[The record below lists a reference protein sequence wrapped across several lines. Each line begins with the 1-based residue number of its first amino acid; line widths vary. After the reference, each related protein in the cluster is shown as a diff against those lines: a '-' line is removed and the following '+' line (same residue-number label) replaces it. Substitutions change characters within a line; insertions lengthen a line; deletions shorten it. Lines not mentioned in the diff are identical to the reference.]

1 MSFDFDSFIDAVW
14 EFDDVFWFIPLVL
27 IVAFGLYATVKFGA
41 VQFVWLKEMFRVTFS
56 LEKDAKNKITPFHV
70 FCVSMGNRI
79 GIGNIAGPITAIAL
93 GGPGAIFWMWIFATL
108 GGATSFVE
116 TTVGQIFKGR
126 DENGDFIGG
135 PAYNV
140 AKGLNAKK
148 FGMAIAVLMIA
159 VYIGGFVLS
168 EIVTIS
174 SSFSAAYDFEK
185 NTLVIAFILA
195 VIAVL
200 VAIGGFRGVANVS
213 VLIVPFMAFAWIV
226 LSIVVIALNIDG
238 VTDAIGA
245 IFTCAFN
252 VPSAV
257 GGGLGSMIVWALR
270 RGVWSN
276 EAGEGTI
283 TNISSSADVPHP
295 VKQGLSQ
302 SIGVLFDTIIST
314 MTALVILT
322 FFHGNYDDIVGKYD
336 SFGESAQALMQHVM
350 EASIGDIAPTLVFF
364 FMFLF
369 AITCFMGDYV
379 IGMNNLKFITQDKKA
394 KAGLMIITV
403 LIVFF
408 SAYYGSEGL
417 YAIMDV
423 ILGVAGIV
431 NCFVM
436 FKLSKYAY
444 EAFQDYRKQKAE
456 GIKEPVFHKS
466 ALSDPSG
473 VTEWDD

>member
-14 EFDDVFWFIPLVL
+14 EFDDIFWFIPLVL
-27 IVAFGLYATVKFGA
+27 ITILGVYSTIKFGA
-41 VQFVWLKEMFRVTFS
+41 VQFTWVKEMFRVTFS
-56 LEKDAKNKITPFHV
+56 LEKDAKHKITPFHV

-79 GIGNIAGPITAIAL
+79 GIGNIAGPITAIAC

-116 TTVGQIFKGR
+116 TTVGQIFKGK
-126 DENGDFIGG
+126 DENGDYIGG

-159 VYIGGFVLS
+159 VYIGGYILS
-168 EIVTIS
+168 EITTIS
-174 SSFSAAYDFEK
+174 SSFAAAYDFEY

-213 VLIVPFMAFAWIV
+213 VLVVPFMAFAWII
-226 LSIVVIALNIDG
+226 LAIVVIIMNFDG
-238 VTDAIGA
+238 VSDAIVS

-257 GGGLGSMIVWALR
+257 GGGIGSMIVWALR

-295 VKQGLSQ
+295 VKQGMSQ
-302 SIGVLFDTIIST
+302 SLGVLFDTLICT
-314 MTALVILT
+314 MTALVVLS
-322 FFHGNYDDIVGKYD
+322 FFHGDYDAIFNEY
-336 SFGESAQALMQHVM
+336 STLGESGQALIQYVMQSALGGV
-350 EASIGDIAPTLVFF
+350 APTLVFF
-364 FMFLF
+364 FIFLF

-379 IGMNNLKFITQDKKA
+379 IGMNNLKFITKDKRA
-394 KAGLMIITV
+394 KAVLIIVTV

-408 SAYYGSEGL
+408 SAFYGSEGL

-423 ILGVAGIV
+423 LLGVAGIV

-466 ALSDPSG
+466 VLSDPSG